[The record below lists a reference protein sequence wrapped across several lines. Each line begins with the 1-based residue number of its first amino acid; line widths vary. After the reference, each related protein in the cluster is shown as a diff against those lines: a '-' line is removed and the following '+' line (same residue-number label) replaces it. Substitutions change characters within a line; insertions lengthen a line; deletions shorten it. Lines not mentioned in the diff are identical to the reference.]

1 MRKDNYILLS
11 SFQKKALN
19 GLLSAWVE
27 ILSPVDKKILSDGDM
42 NRYKKLFKK
51 SNGVTFDKAMSELA
65 DLKKKLS
72 EKVYGGL

>member
-42 NRYKKLFKK
+42 NRYKKL
-51 SNGVTFDKAMSELA
+51 
-65 DLKKKLS
+65 LKNPM
-72 EKVYGGL
+72 E